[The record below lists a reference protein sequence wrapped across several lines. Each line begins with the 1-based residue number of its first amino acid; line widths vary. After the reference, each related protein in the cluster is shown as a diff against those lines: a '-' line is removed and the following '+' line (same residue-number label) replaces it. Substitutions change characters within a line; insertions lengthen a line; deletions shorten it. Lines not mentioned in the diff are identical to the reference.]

1 MMTSIYFNFG
11 LVYNF
16 PYCRANYA
24 FVGWDIWR
32 ATGNKNI
39 LRFRLETAIFEI
51 INDSIAN
58 IIKKRQNDR
67 MTGLILGKLDLVLI
81 PVNIRELKIC
91 NVRSTK
97 P

>member
-1 MMTSIYFNFG
+1 
-11 LVYNF
+11 
-16 PYCRANYA
+16 
-24 FVGWDIWR
+24 
-32 ATGNKNI
+32 
-39 LRFRLETAIFEI
+39 
-51 INDSIAN
+51 
-58 IIKKRQNDR
+58 